1 MCVEILY
8 NSKVA
13 KQTIGTLQYKRG
25 EEMRRDAI
33 FWTENFV
40 FGFILGFTNLEG
52 KQCNIN
58 SDRELV

>member
-1 MCVEILY
+1 
-8 NSKVA
+8 
-13 KQTIGTLQYKRG
+13 
-25 EEMRRDAI
+25 MRRDAI
-33 FWTENFV
+33 FWTEIFV